1 MLKVT
6 NQKFD
11 IKPRLSVSTLFSGSI
26 IGVISS
32 ISALLIVGSLH
43 EGGLSDFYTNT
54 SQSYSLLAGMTVG
67 FVVGGIVSI
76 GVSLKTHKITSEDD
90 TEREWAKTMNIDN
103 PINPFRAIYEE
114 ELAEVDAGTARL
126 CAIVGGIGN
135 LLVFVVDIPAVALS
149 VAVLD
154 FGQVS
159 SWAKFFQY

>member
-1 MLKVT
+1 MTANGTYAERICKQVYMCVCFVRT
-6 NQKFD
+6 NQNCD

-32 ISALLIVGSLH
+32 ISTLLIVGSLH

-54 SQSYSLLAGMTVG
+54 TQPYSLLAGITVG

-114 ELAEVDAGTARL
+114 ELAGVDAGTARL
-126 CAIVGGIGN
+126 CAIV
-135 LLVFVVDIPAVALS
+135 
-149 VAVLD
+149 
-154 FGQVS
+154 
-159 SWAKFFQY
+159 